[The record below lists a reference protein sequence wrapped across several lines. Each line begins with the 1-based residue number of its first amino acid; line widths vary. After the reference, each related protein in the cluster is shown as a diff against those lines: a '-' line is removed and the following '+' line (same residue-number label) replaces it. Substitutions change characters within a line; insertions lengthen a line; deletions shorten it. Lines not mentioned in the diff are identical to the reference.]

1 MDQVLP
7 CLTSPKGHAS
17 HMLSQELWPTQDDV
31 FQTNLVG
38 VIDVGDREREPA
50 MLNLYLKGMRHAEH
64 TVFRGFLFLES
75 AEHDWYN
82 WGGTGLCM
90 PQVALE
96 WLPRGVPQVAM
107 CPPTCV
113 RPAENTD

>member
-96 WLPRGVPQVAM
+96 WLPRVFL
-107 CPPTCV
+107 
-113 RPAENTD
+113 R